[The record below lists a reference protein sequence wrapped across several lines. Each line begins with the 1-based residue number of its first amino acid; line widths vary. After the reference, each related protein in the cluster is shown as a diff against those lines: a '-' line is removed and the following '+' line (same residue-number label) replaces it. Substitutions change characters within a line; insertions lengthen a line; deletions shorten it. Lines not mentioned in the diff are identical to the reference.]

1 MRANET
7 GDVPCSP
14 EVEAWGFFSVGHLSR
29 ARAQPQVIKIDQD
42 CFGRCVESGWVGVL
56 VTVLCEGKMS
66 PACPQIL

>member
-29 ARAQPQVIKIDQD
+29 ARAQPQVDKNRPRLLWQMCGTWLGWSFGD
-42 CFGRCVESGWVGVL
+42 CI
-56 VTVLCEGKMS
+56 M
-66 PACPQIL
+66 

>member
-29 ARAQPQVIKIDQD
+29 ARAQPQVKNRPRLLWQMCGTWLGWSFGD
-42 CFGRCVESGWVGVL
+42 CI
-56 VTVLCEGKMS
+56 M
-66 PACPQIL
+66 